1 LDELTVFSKIFDN
14 SDNFKNLARIKDRR
28 KKMKKK
34 LIFGLGATVLFAML
48 MLSGCE
54 VSTANMSGLKTATDK
69 EGKSATSTFKPGD
82 TFYGIATIANNP
94 GTVKVKTYWT
104 DPKGSVIKSTEST
117 TEVQGDG
124 NATFS
129 IPINEA
135 MPPGEYKIT
144 AEMLNSS
151 GEKKDS
157 KTANFTLAGE

>member
-1 LDELTVFSKIFDN
+1 
-14 SDNFKNLARIKDRR
+14 
-28 KKMKKK
+28 MKKK
-34 LIFGLGATVLFAML
+34 FIFSLSATVLVAMF
-48 MLSGCE
+48 MLSGCN

-69 EGKSATSTFKPGD
+69 EGKSETSKFKPGD
-82 TFYGIATIANNP
+82 TFYGIAAISNNP

-124 NATFS
+124 KATFS

-144 AEMLNSS
+144 AEMINEA
-151 GEKKDS
+151 GESKDS
-157 KTANFTLAGE
+157 KTANFTLAEE